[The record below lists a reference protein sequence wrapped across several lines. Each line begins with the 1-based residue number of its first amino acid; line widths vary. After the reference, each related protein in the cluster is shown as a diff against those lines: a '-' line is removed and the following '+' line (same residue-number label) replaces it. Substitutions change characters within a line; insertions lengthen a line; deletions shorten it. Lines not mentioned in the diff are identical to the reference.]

1 MFLCEVMAPDEAIG
15 MRGFKKY
22 FNNKGY
28 GDNVTYDGHDNSKVY
43 SKDKDSHLNDYIV
56 AIDAVSRPKNQ
67 YSTLTI
73 MR

>member
-1 MFLCEVMAPDEAIG
+1 M
-15 MRGFKKY
+15 
-22 FNNKGY
+22 NKWNKC
-28 GDNVTYDGHDNSKVY
+28 DSCNSKVY